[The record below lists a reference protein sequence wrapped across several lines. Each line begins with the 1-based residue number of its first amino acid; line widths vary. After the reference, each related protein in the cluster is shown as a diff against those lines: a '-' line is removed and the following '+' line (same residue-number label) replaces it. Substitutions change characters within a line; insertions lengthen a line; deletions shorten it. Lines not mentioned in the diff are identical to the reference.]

1 MRARYS
7 FPVPAAPNRNTG
19 ARRSHPFIQIDC
31 NLLSRKT
38 WNYLL
43 GHHSSPLCDTENTL
57 YFQNLNALDDTQ
69 WRQLLAFLLEGQT
82 AKHNQL
88 IFSRVEAGDGRISG
102 AAMEFINRLSCFPL
116 CLSSLHAQ
124 PAQVETAFSLY
135 LDRHTIDTGRQW
147 RGIDADAL
155 TLLRQYPWTQN
166 YLQFHRVM
174 ERLTELCTD
183 AQIRLSDV
191 QAALQAELS
200 LAPADADTAAS
211 PAASLDL
218 SQPLALIERE
228 IVRMVLEK
236 SGDNQSRAAQSL
248 GISRTTLWRMLKA

>member
-1 MRARYS
+1 M
-7 FPVPAAPNRNTG
+7 
-19 ARRSHPFIQIDC
+19 
-31 NLLSRKT
+31 
-38 WNYLL
+38 
-43 GHHSSPLCDTENTL
+43 
-57 YFQNLNALDDTQ
+57 DDTQ

-174 ERLTELCTD
+174 ERLTELCTC
-183 AQIRLSDV
+183 L
-191 QAALQAELS
+191 LY
-200 LAPADADTAAS
+200 TS
-211 PAASLDL
+211 PSPRDC
-218 SQPLALIERE
+218 S
-228 IVRMVLEK
+228 
-236 SGDNQSRAAQSL
+236 
-248 GISRTTLWRMLKA
+248 

>member
-1 MRARYS
+1 MFLFGAAGTGKEYLARTIYLRS
-7 FPVPAAPNRNTG
+7 

-57 YFQNLNALDDTQ
+57 YFQNLNALDDT
-69 WRQLLAFLLEGQT
+69 
-82 AKHNQL
+82 
-88 IFSRVEAGDGRISG
+88 
-102 AAMEFINRLSCFPL
+102 
-116 CLSSLHAQ
+116 
-124 PAQVETAFSLY
+124 
-135 LDRHTIDTGRQW
+135 QW

>member
-1 MRARYS
+1 
-7 FPVPAAPNRNTG
+7 
-19 ARRSHPFIQIDC
+19 
-31 NLLSRKT
+31 
-38 WNYLL
+38 
-43 GHHSSPLCDTENTL
+43 
-57 YFQNLNALDDTQ
+57 
-69 WRQLLAFLLEGQT
+69 
-82 AKHNQL
+82 
-88 IFSRVEAGDGRISG
+88 
-102 AAMEFINRLSCFPL
+102 MEFINRLSCFPL

-174 ERLTELCTD
+174 ERLTDLCTD

>member
-1 MRARYS
+1 M
-7 FPVPAAPNRNTG
+7 P
-19 ARRSHPFIQIDC
+19 
-31 NLLSRKT
+31 
-38 WNYLL
+38 
-43 GHHSSPLCDTENTL
+43 
-57 YFQNLNALDDTQ
+57 
-69 WRQLLAFLLEGQT
+69 
-82 AKHNQL
+82 
-88 IFSRVEAGDGRISG
+88 
-102 AAMEFINRLSCFPL
+102 
-116 CLSSLHAQ
+116 
-124 PAQVETAFSLY
+124 
-135 LDRHTIDTGRQW
+135 
-147 RGIDADAL
+147 
-155 TLLRQYPWTQN
+155 RQYPWTQN